1 MVQIPPCTPAKL
13 GDDGVAVAKH
23 VDIEIYMRAGLRFV
37 LVLDMCK
44 TSDVHTSLDIY
55 I

>member
-1 MVQIPPCTPAKL
+1 MVQTPARTPAKL

-23 VDIEIYMRAGLRFV
+23 VDIEIDMRAGLRLV
-37 LVLDMCK
+37 LVLEMSK